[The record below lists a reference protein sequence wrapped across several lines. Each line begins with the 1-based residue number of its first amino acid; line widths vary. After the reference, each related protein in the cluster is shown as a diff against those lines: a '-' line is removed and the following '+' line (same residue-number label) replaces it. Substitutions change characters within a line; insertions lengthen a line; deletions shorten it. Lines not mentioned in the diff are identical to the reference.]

1 MGHSASHR
9 RACARAHAR
18 ARALALSLLTAL
30 LVAACGGEGSDVSA
44 PAPAPAPAPVPAP
57 APAPVPSTEPTPPVM
72 RRMARSLPGTDWD
85 PDQPVM
91 NSEFGPFDT
100 DRHREVGQTIE
111 ITEAF
116 VLHQIALLFIDPT
129 VALPGFHDI
138 YYDGIDWGRMLPY
151 VDIPPPTDDLAVT
164 LSIVLYRSVERD
176 RLLSIERMTSGAQNT
191 PNRVREVIPL
201 ETLEVVSDQLLVG
214 PVRTDGR
221 SFLDLTE
228 PVVMEPGMWL
238 VALRTE
244 DTEGGA
250 DLIWLPI
257 AGLESG
263 GPLDVII
270 PPDLDCDFEQT
281 PDPTPGHAFYVR
293 SVLEGGLEAFAPG
306 FGKVQG
312 GCVQAGYYFSPG
324 APGDIGLDLWG
335 FPLN

>member
-1 MGHSASHR
+1 M
-9 RACARAHAR
+9 R
-18 ARALALSLLTAL
+18 ARALTLGLVSTL
-30 LVAACGGEGSDVSA
+30 LVAACSGGDGSDVSA
-44 PAPAPAPAPVPAP
+44 PAPGAPAPVAAPSAPVEQPPAP
-57 APAPVPSTEPTPPVM
+57 EPEPEPVM
-72 RRMARSLPGTDWD
+72 QRMARSLPGSDWD

-91 NSEFGPFDT
+91 NSELGPFDT

-191 PNRVREVIPL
+191 PDRVREVIPL

-244 DTEGGA
+244 DTEGGV
-250 DLIWLPI
+250 DILSLPI

-293 SVLEGGLEAFAPG
+293 TVLSGGLEAFAPG

-312 GCVQAGYYFSPG
+312 GCVQVGYYFSPG

-335 FPLN
+335 FPLD